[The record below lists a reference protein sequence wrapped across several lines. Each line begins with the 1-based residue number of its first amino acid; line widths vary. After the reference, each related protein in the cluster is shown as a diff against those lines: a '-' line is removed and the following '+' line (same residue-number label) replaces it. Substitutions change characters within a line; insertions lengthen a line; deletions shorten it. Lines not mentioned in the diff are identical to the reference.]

1 MQNCRPGPNVLHSAK
16 CWRQQ
21 RGSGNLCD
29 MVEGVDRPKP
39 SGVDHVGLSVT
50 DLDRSI
56 SFYRDELGALL
67 VVPPFEGYRGFS
79 GRMAIV
85 LLGMTIVDLYEH
97 EANRGERFEPSR
109 TGLDHLALA
118 AESHEELD
126 SWAGWLDSRGIPRS
140 DVRDSDGFGALFDFV
155 DPDGI
160 QIEMSYLD
168 RDMLR
173 QASIALTER
182 RDGKTV

>member
-1 MQNCRPGPNVLHSAK
+1 
-16 CWRQQ
+16 
-21 RGSGNLCD
+21 
-29 MVEGVDRPKP
+29 MVDRVDRPKS

-56 SFYRDELGALL
+56 SFYRDELGAL
-67 VVPPFEGYRGFS
+67 VVMPPFEGDRGFS

-85 LLGMTIVDLYEH
+85 LLGLTIIDLYEH
-97 EANRGERFEPSR
+97 EANRGERFEPGR

-118 AESHEELD
+118 ADSYEEVD
-126 SWAGWLDSRGIPRS
+126 AWARWLDSRGIPHS
-140 DVRDSDGFGALFDFV
+140 DVRDSAGFGALFDFV

-160 QIEMSYLD
+160 QIEMSFLD
-168 RDMLR
+168 RNMLR

-182 RDGKTV
+182 GDDKTV

>member
-1 MQNCRPGPNVLHSAK
+1 M
-16 CWRQQ
+16 
-21 RGSGNLCD
+21 CD
-29 MVEGVDRPKP
+29 MVARADRPRP

-97 EANRGERFEPSR
+97 EANRGERFEPGR

-118 AESHEELD
+118 ADSYEEVD
-126 SWAGWLDSRGIPRS
+126 AWARWLDSRGIPHS
-140 DVRDSDGFGALFDFV
+140 EVRDSEGFGALFDFV

-160 QIEMSYLD
+160 QIEMSFLD

-173 QASIALTER
+173 QVSIALAER
-182 RDGKTV
+182 GDSKTV

>member
-1 MQNCRPGPNVLHSAK
+1 LWDVV
-16 CWRQQ
+16 
-21 RGSGNLCD
+21 D
-29 MVEGVDRPKP
+29 GVDRPEP

-56 SFYRDELGALL
+56 SFYCDELGALVFL
-67 VVPPFEGYRGFS
+67 PPFEGFRGFA
-79 GRMAIV
+79 GRMAVV

-97 EANRGERFEPSR
+97 EASRGERFEPSR

-118 AESHEELD
+118 AESYEQVD
-126 SWAGWLDSRGIPRS
+126 AWARWLDSRGIPHS

-182 RDGKTV
+182 RDGKTL

>member
-1 MQNCRPGPNVLHSAK
+1 
-16 CWRQQ
+16 
-21 RGSGNLCD
+21 
-29 MVEGVDRPKP
+29 MVDKVDRPKP

-56 SFYRDELGALL
+56 AFYRDELGALL
-67 VVPPFEGYRGFS
+67 TVPPFEGYRGFS
-79 GRMAIV
+79 GRMAVV

-97 EANRGERFEPSR
+97 EANRSERFDPSR

-118 AESHEELD
+118 AESYEEVD
-126 SWAGWLDSRGIPRS
+126 AWARWLDSRGIPRS
-140 DVRDSDGFGALFDFV
+140 DIRDSSGFGALFDFV

-160 QIEMSYLD
+160 QIEMSFLD

-173 QASIALTER
+173 QTSIALAER
-182 RDGKTV
+182 GDNKTV

>member
-1 MQNCRPGPNVLHSAK
+1 
-16 CWRQQ
+16 
-21 RGSGNLCD
+21 
-29 MVEGVDRPKP
+29 MVDGVDRPRP

-67 VVPPFEGYRGFS
+67 VVAPFEGFRGFL
-79 GRMAIV
+79 GRMAVV
-85 LLGMTIVDLYEH
+85 LVGMTIIDLYEH
-97 EANRGERFEPSR
+97 EANRGERFDPAR

-118 AESHEELD
+118 AESYEEVD
-126 SWAGWLDSRGIPRS
+126 AWARWLDSRGIPRS
-140 DVRDSDGFGALFDFV
+140 EVRDSDGFGALFDFV

-160 QIEMSYLD
+160 QIEMSFLD
-168 RDMLR
+168 RNMLR

-182 RDGKTV
+182 GDSKTV